1 MDKFFAFM
9 EGPTGRA
16 LRIVLG
22 IALIYLGLV
31 QIGGAGGRILAFAGL
46 LPIVMGA
53 WGPCLVNLA
62 IHRFKGA

>member
-9 EGPTGRA
+9 EGPAGRA
-16 LRIVLG
+16 LRVVLG
-22 IALIYLGLV
+22 MVLIYFGLMR
-31 QIGGAGGRILAFAGL
+31 IGGVSGRILAFAGL

-62 IHRFKGA
+62 IHRFKRA